1 MADYSK
7 DIINVLEQFPNG
19 LPIRAIAKYVYN
31 QKNSFFDKADLEE
44 VKKNVTNFL
53 VSRSRS
59 RNSQIVRTEKR
70 GVYKIDR
77 SIPKN
82 GEQPLKLRF

>member
-7 DIINVLEQFPNG
+7 DIINVLEQFPEG

-31 QKNSFFDKADLEE
+31 KKNSFFDKADLEE

-59 RNSQIVRTEKR
+59 RNSSIVRTGER
-70 GVYKIDR
+70 GIYKLDR
-77 SIPKN
+77 KILAT
-82 GEQPLKLRF
+82 GEQPLNLKF

>member
-7 DIINVLEQFPNG
+7 DIINVLEQFPEG
-19 LPIRAIAKYVYN
+19 LPIRAIAKY
-31 QKNSFFDKADLEE
+31 

-59 RNSQIVRTEKR
+59 RNSSIVRTEKR
-70 GVYKIDR
+70 GVYKLER
-77 SIPKN
+77 RVPKT
-82 GEQPLKLRF
+82 GEQPLNLKF

>member
-7 DIINVLEQFPNG
+7 DIINVLEQFPEG

-31 QKNSFFDKADLEE
+31 KKNSFFDKVDLEE

-59 RNSQIVRTEKR
+59 RNSSIVRTEKR
-70 GVYKIDR
+70 GVYKLER
-77 SIPKN
+77 RVPKT
-82 GEQPLKLRF
+82 GEQPLNLKF